1 MKMDKKSL
9 LAGLGL
15 IAVALVGFFLLKPAD
30 TDPNA
35 TSSLPSPISSQP
47 DVVTSA
53 SPASTAEPTA
63 DPTIAPTVAP
73 TVTPTAA
80 PTATP
85 SPAAEYR
92 FRNQSLLS
100 QHYDKHG
107 KDMGFASAAEYEQAA
122 SRVINDPSALH
133 KLEAEDGDDIYYI
146 EATNEFVVLAK
157 DGYIRTY
164 FLPDAGRA
172 YYDRQ

>member
-1 MKMDKKSL
+1 MNKKL
-9 LAGLGL
+9 LGTLGTV
-15 IAVALVGFFLLKPAD
+15 AVIVLGILVFFFLDPNTTPAD
-30 TDPNA
+30 PSTTP
-35 TSSLPSPISSQP
+35 TSS
-47 DVVTSA
+47 
-53 SPASTAEPTA
+53 
-63 DPTIAPTVAP
+63 VAP
-73 TVTPTAA
+73 TSSVTPTSSAA
-80 PTATP
+80 PVSSETPATA
-85 SPAAEYR
+85 YR
-92 FRNQSLLS
+92 FRNQSLLD

-107 KDMGFASAAEYEQAA
+107 KDMGFASASEYEQAA